1 MSKWREEILKFT
13 QWCSKLREG
22 YSYLWS
28 FLEST
33 VGTQVFVFLTNASV
47 SSSALVTKVTF
58 GNLYQTTKL
67 VITTET
73 MLSILF
79 FNSL

>member
-1 MSKWREEILKFT
+1 MLKFT
-13 QWCSKLREG
+13 QWCSKLGEG
-22 YSYLWS
+22 YSYLCS
-28 FLEST
+28 FFRKYCGSVLIDGAEE
-33 VGTQVFVFLTNASV
+33 FVFLTNASGA
-47 SSSALVTKVTF
+47 SSALVTKLTF

-67 VITTET
+67 VTTTET